1 MRSAQASNLETRLLT
16 LLERR
21 MNRMRSLLVAC
32 IVLAASA
39 VHAQASE
46 PPEAQGQEV
55 PVAQDMAPP
64 ATPKEPVPACPSAL
78 PALHTP
84 IAFMPGEQL
93 EFDLDAMGAQ
103 AGKMTMKVQRPDKG
117 TLPVSIE
124 AQTNTFFSKVRRVKG
139 VGTSYLHPRTLRP
152 SRYTEDA
159 TENEVHRKVDVA
171 FGAKDRSVK
180 VDYVMGKRTGN
191 FNYTYDKDGL
201 DVAGA
206 IYLLRQLPMK
216 EGLPLCFDVYG
227 IRRLWRM
234 NGTVVK
240 RERIS
245 LPIGQF
251 DAWYLTGTAVRLDKP
266 SQKREVHVWIS
277 DDARR
282 LPLVAVGTI
291 DLGAV
296 RATLTSYS
304 RPGEKQKKASQGKEE
319 LKW

>member
-1 MRSAQASNLETRLLT
+1 
-16 LLERR
+16 
-21 MNRMRSLLVAC
+21 MNRMRSVLVASL
-32 IVLAASA
+32 VLLTSAAW
-39 VHAQASE
+39 AQQPQGA
-46 PPEAQGQEV
+46 EAPAPEV

-64 ATPKEPVPACPSAL
+64 AVPAQPVAPCATPL

-93 EFDLDAMGAQ
+93 DFDLDAMGAQ
-103 AGKMTMKVQRPDKG
+103 AGKMSMTVQRMDNG
-117 TLPVSIE
+117 TLPVQIE

-139 VGTSYLHPRTLRP
+139 VGVSYLHPRTLRP

-159 TENEVHRKVDVA
+159 TENEVHRKADVA
-171 FGAKDRSVK
+171 FGPKDRSVK
-180 VDYVMGKRTGN
+180 VDYVIGDQKPGH
-191 FNYTYDKDGL
+191 FNYTDDKDGL

-206 IYLLRQLPMK
+206 IYLMRQLPMK
-216 EGLPLCFDVYG
+216 EGLPVCFDVYG

-234 NGTVVK
+234 TATVVK
-240 RERIS
+240 REHVS

-251 DAWYLTGTAVRLDKP
+251 DAWYLTGTAVRLDRP

-282 LPLVAVGTI
+282 LPLVAVGTL

-296 RATLTSYS
+296 RATLTAYT
-304 RPGEKQKKASQGKEE
+304 RPGEKQKRATQGKEE